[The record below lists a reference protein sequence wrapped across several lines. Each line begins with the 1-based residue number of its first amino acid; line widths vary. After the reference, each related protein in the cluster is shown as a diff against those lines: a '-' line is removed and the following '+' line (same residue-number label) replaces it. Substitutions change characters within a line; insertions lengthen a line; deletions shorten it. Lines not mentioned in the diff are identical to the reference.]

1 LSIDLPSG
9 PIHVGKR
16 CQVSI
21 IGDTWNL
28 ATEPDIP
35 CGFLNWTKHGGT
47 QVHVSPDY
55 DFRQNASGARDDTIP
70 TTAGADQPVPEVA
83 ALIAIYSKSLI
94 DRYEFIRQ
102 WCSEYP
108 TGGATYA
115 IKTGLTELK
124 EGPEPYSKNWQ
135 SNVMRFAYR
144 DPHFF
149 REWFKEWFIT
159 MLEDDRLKELN
170 AWQKAAKRSLESRQA
185 LEIPFEDHDDP
196 DSQLAIHSRILRAT
210 KSVADEYA
218 GVPYRAAVLKKLNL
232 DGGGHLNDDQL
243 RQRLRTLGLGWIPGL
258 KAWQQD
264 WAPVMKAY
272 DW

>member
-1 LSIDLPSG
+1 M
-9 PIHVGKR
+9 
-16 CQVSI
+16 
-21 IGDTWNL
+21 
-28 ATEPDIP
+28 P
-35 CGFLNWTKHGGT
+35 CGFINWMKHDVT
-47 QVHVSPDY
+47 EVYVSPDY
-55 DFRQNASGARDDTIP
+55 CFRQNASGVRDDTIP
-70 TTAGADQPVPEVA
+70 TTTGADQPVPEVA
-83 ALIAIYSKSLI
+83 ALIAFYSK
-94 DRYEFIRQ
+94 DQVDTFQFIRQ

-108 TGGATYA
+108 NGGATYA

-218 GVPYRAAVLKKLNL
+218 GIPYRAAVLKELNQ
-232 DGGGHLNDDQL
+232 DGGRYLNDDQL
-243 RQRLRTLGLGWIPGL
+243 RQRLKTLGLGWIPGL